1 MRSPAAGRDSAWP
14 LWVVVSVIGAVLG
27 TLAGWPL
34 RALLTNPAPD
44 WVVAALRDLG
54 TIVTALIAAGAQWL
68 LLRRYRLE
76 VYWWVPASVAASVLA
91 VLVVIPTVGRLVVPP
106 GGSILPGGAVLSGGA
121 AVGAAGL
128 VIGAAQALV
137 LRASAGNIALAWIP
151 VTGIGGGLAGAVT
164 SALSIQLPGLPALV
178 AIGLLSAVGALLI
191 SASQAPVLRQ
201 LLS

>member
-68 LLRRYRLE
+68 LLRRYRLD
-76 VYWWVPASVAASVLA
+76 VYWWVPATVTASVLA
-91 VLVVIPTVGRLVVPP
+91 VLVVIPYVLGLAIAP
-106 GGSILPGGAVLSGGA
+106 GGSISPSDNVIAGGA
-121 AVGAAGL
+121 AVAAAGL
-128 VIGAAQALV
+128 LVGIAQALV
-137 LRASAGNIALAWIP
+137 LRTSAGNIAWAWTPATVVGAALARA
-151 VTGIGGGLAGAVT
+151 LT
-164 SALSIQLPGLPALV
+164 SALSSPLIGLPGLATLSLV
-178 AIGLLSAVGALLI
+178 PGVGALLI
-191 SASQAPVLRQ
+191 AASQAPAL
-201 LLS
+201 

>member
-1 MRSPAAGRDSAWP
+1 
-14 LWVVVSVIGAVLG
+14 
-27 TLAGWPL
+27 
-34 RALLTNPAPD
+34 
-44 WVVAALRDLG
+44 
-54 TIVTALIAAGAQWL
+54 
-68 LLRRYRLE
+68 
-76 VYWWVPASVAASVLA
+76 VPATVAASVLA
-91 VLVVIPTVGRLVVPP
+91 VLVVIPTVGRVVVPP
-106 GGSILPGGAVLSGGA
+106 GGSILPGAAVLSGGA

-137 LRASAGNIALAWIP
+137 LRASAGNIASLWIP

-191 SASQAPVLRQ
+191 SASQAPVLRR